1 MVAAPK
7 NVAEATV
14 PAAAQAALAQI
25 TKRTMWSP
33 RTGLTDIFDD
43 WKHETLMLLAGLGF
57 NTLEELLAW
66 LPPTKIQIAQP
77 QGANA
82 RTTRTQHELWVVQ
95 LLPVTD
101 HDE

>member
-1 MVAAPK
+1 
-7 NVAEATV
+7 
-14 PAAAQAALAQI
+14 
-25 TKRTMWSP
+25 MWSP